1 MHFRPFPA
9 ADGGSGSLEQTPAHD
24 DDLAPFQQRI
34 LVFSGVD
41 ALDAELLLGRVVG
54 RLVEGLLLGRVLGR
68 LVDGLLLGRGVGR
81 EPVMGTRERFELE
94 GLAREEERELEARER
109 LALEERDLLLKERD
123 DPPRL
128 PPPPRELR
136 A

>member
-1 MHFRPFPA
+1 MPGLVEGRVLGRLV
-9 ADGGSGSLEQTPAHD
+9 DG
-24 DDLAPFQQRI
+24 
-34 LVFSGVD
+34 
-41 ALDAELLLGRVVG
+41 LLLGRVVG
-54 RLVEGLLLGRVLGR
+54 RLVEGLLLGRVVGR
-68 LVDGLLLGRGVGR
+68 LVDGLLLGRVVGR